1 MTRRRRYNPGQLS
14 AEELKRSF
22 VARGESLD
30 EMLGILREQQSGR
43 PCQHLLLVGARG
55 MGKTT
60 LGLRF
65 LQAVGES
72 PDLAATWQ
80 PVPFDEESYG
90 VTSLGDFWLAALR
103 HLGRATGET
112 RWGDRADELDRKEP
126 DPGRRESY
134 ALASLLDYCAG
145 GARVILFVEN
155 LDLLFAQIGD
165 EREMHALRSAL
176 TGHPELLVVGSTNA
190 VFDEI
195 REQDAPFYEFFL
207 RITLSGLEP
216 AACRAV
222 FERILEREGRAAA
235 DLVSTEEGRIE
246 TIRALTGG
254 NPRLLALA
262 AELLVESPLG
272 SAFEDIEQ
280 LIDEQT
286 PYFKAL
292 IEALPVQAR
301 KVFHYLAGEW
311 TPLRARDVA
320 AGVNLSASHI
330 SAQLRQLMD
339 RNYVREVRVAGEAR
353 ARYEVADRFYNIY
366 YLLRFS
372 RPGRDRL
379 ERFVAFLHDLYGDR
393 GMHALYASVLRS
405 IREQAMPET
414 EFGDWVHVFWQHVA
428 RDREFGERKAWF
440 EGVLKAVVE
449 RLGAEASVL
458 DELDESAPVTAESV
472 YLDSAREAVRAGH
485 YAEAEAVLARLAR
498 GRPAIRRGPLT
509 LIGIV
514 QAMAGKAE
522 EALTSFEEAIAT
534 PSPADDHGRTLKST
548 ALLSIARLRR
558 SRGEQDA
565 AFGAARRGWNLVR
578 RTDADGTRRGAAR
591 ELRAVAAGLWETGRR
606 EDALGLWTSVARAA
620 SSADAEA
627 VRGEAAWALVQAGY
641 AFLDVGEHERSRGLL
656 DEMDGLVDSD
666 DGPALRAVRIRGLA
680 CQGASYWAC
689 AQPARALA
697 VWRSA
702 PEFVKVDDDVEV
714 LEAAAICLGAAGV
727 GLVERWED
735 AEDFPSESIECA
747 RQAVEYAPRSVV
759 ALTVLAQVLAYDG
772 AWSEAMAV
780 LGRALPHL
788 KQSGEAR
795 RMLGTLL
802 LVAGEGHLA
811 EVRAFMADTRLQ
823 GDLEALWFALEL
835 ELGRDAGPLPAEI
848 AEAVGR
854 MREII
859 RPVR

>member
-30 EMLGILREQQSGR
+30 EMLGILRDQQSGR
-43 PCQHLLLVGARG
+43 PCQHMLLVGARG

-65 LQAVGES
+65 LQAVRES
-72 PDLAATWQ
+72 SDLAASWQ

-112 RWGDRADELDRKEP
+112 RWGDRADELDRGEP
-126 DPGRRESY
+126 DPDRRESY

-165 EREMHALRSAL
+165 ERGIHALRSAL

-190 VFDEI
+190 LFDEI
-195 REQDAPFYEFFL
+195 REQGAPFYEFFL
-207 RITLSGLEP
+207 RITLSGLGP

-222 FERILEREGRAAA
+222 FERVLEQEGRAAA
-235 DLVSTEEGRIE
+235 DLVSNEDGRIE

-272 SAFEDIEQ
+272 SAFEDLEQ

-301 KVFHYLAGEW
+301 KVFHCLAGEW
-311 TPLRARDVA
+311 TPLRARDVS

-339 RNYVREVRVAGEAR
+339 RGYVREVRVAGEAR
-353 ARYEVADRFYNIY
+353 ARYEVADRFYNMY

-372 RPGRDRL
+372 RPGRERL

-405 IREQAMPET
+405 IRKQTMAESD
-414 EFGDWVHVFWQHVA
+414 FGDWVQVFWRRVA
-428 RDREFGERKAWF
+428 GDQGFAEREVWF

-449 RLGAEASVL
+449 RLGAEAPVL
-458 DELDESAPVTAESV
+458 DELDESEPVAATSV
-472 YLDSAREAVRAGH
+472 YLDSASEAVRARH
-485 YAEAEAVLARLAR
+485 YAQAEAILVRVAR
-498 GRPAIRRGPLT
+498 GRSADRHHILT

-514 QAMAGKAE
+514 QAVAGKAE
-522 EALTSFEEAIAT
+522 EALASLEEAITA
-534 PSPADDHGRTLKST
+534 PLPADDNGRILKST

-558 SRGEQDA
+558 SRGEHDA
-565 AFGAARRGWNLVR
+565 AFGAARRGWDLVR
-578 RTDADGTRRGAAR
+578 QTDADGTRRRAAR
-591 ELRAVAAGLWETGRR
+591 VLRAVAAGLWGKR
-606 EDALGLWTSVARAA
+606 
-620 SSADAEA
+620 
-627 VRGEAAWALVQAGY
+627 
-641 AFLDVGEHERSRGLL
+641 
-656 DEMDGLVDSD
+656 
-666 DGPALRAVRIRGLA
+666 P
-680 CQGASYWAC
+680 
-689 AQPARALA
+689 
-697 VWRSA
+697 
-702 PEFVKVDDDVEV
+702 
-714 LEAAAICLGAAGV
+714 
-727 GLVERWED
+727 
-735 AEDFPSESIECA
+735 
-747 RQAVEYAPRSVV
+747 
-759 ALTVLAQVLAYDG
+759 
-772 AWSEAMAV
+772 
-780 LGRALPHL
+780 
-788 KQSGEAR
+788 
-795 RMLGTLL
+795 
-802 LVAGEGHLA
+802 
-811 EVRAFMADTRLQ
+811 TR
-823 GDLEALWFALEL
+823 
-835 ELGRDAGPLPAEI
+835 
-848 AEAVGR
+848 
-854 MREII
+854 
-859 RPVR
+859 

>member
-1 MTRRRRYNPGQLS
+1 MTRRHRYNPGQLS

-22 VARGESLD
+22 VARGECLD
-30 EMLGILREQQSGR
+30 EMLGILRDQRSGR

-65 LQAVGES
+65 LQAVRES
-72 PDLAATWQ
+72 PDLAAMWQ

-103 HLGRATGET
+103 HLGRATGEP
-112 RWGDRADELDRKEP
+112 RWGDRADELDREEP
-126 DPGRRESY
+126 DSGRRESY

-165 EREMHALRSAL
+165 EREIHALRSAL

-195 REQDAPFYEFFL
+195 REQGAPFYEFFL
-207 RITLSGLEP
+207 RITLDGLGST
-216 AACRAV
+216 ACRAV
-222 FERILEREGRAAA
+222 FGGILEREGKVAA

-301 KVFHYLAGEW
+301 KVFHRLAGEW

-339 RNYVREVRVAGEAR
+339 RGYVREVRVAGEAR
-353 ARYEVADRFYNIY
+353 ARYEVADRFYNMY
-366 YLLRFS
+366 YLLRFN
-372 RPGRDRL
+372 RPGRERL
-379 ERFVAFLHDLYGDR
+379 ERFVVFLHDLYGGR
-393 GMHALYASVLRS
+393 GMHALYGSVLRS
-405 IREQAMPET
+405 IREQAMPVT

-428 RDREFGERKAWF
+428 RDRKFGERKAWF

-449 RLGAEASVL
+449 RLGAEAPVL
-458 DELDESAPVTAESV
+458 DELEESAPVTAESV
-472 YLDSAREAVRAGH
+472 YLDSAGELVRAGH
-485 YAEAEAVLARLAR
+485 YAQAEAILVRVAR
-498 GRPAIRRGPLT
+498 GWSPGRRGTLT

-514 QAMAGKAE
+514 QAMAGKVE
-522 EALTSFEEAIAT
+522 EALASFEEAVAA
-534 PSPADDHGRTLKST
+534 PSPADDHGRTFKST
-548 ALLSIARLRR
+548 ALLSVARLRR
-558 SRGEQDA
+558 LRGQYDA
-565 AFGAARRGWNLVR
+565 AFGAARRGWDLVR
-578 RTDADGTRRGAAR
+578 RTDADGMRSGAAR
-591 ELRAVAAGLWETGRR
+591 ELRAVAAGLWETGRH
-606 EDALGLWTSVARAA
+606 EDALGLWTSVVRAA
-620 SSADAEA
+620 SRVDPEA

-641 AFLDVGEHERSRGLL
+641 ALVDVGEHERSRGLL
-656 DEMDGLVDSD
+656 GELEGFVNPD
-666 DGPALRAVRIRGLA
+666 DPTALRAVRIRGLA
-680 CQGASYWAC
+680 CEGASYWIC
-689 AQPARALA
+689 ERQTEALGA
-697 VWRSA
+697 WRRA
-702 PEFVKVDDDVEV
+702 PEFVKVDDDAEV
-714 LEAAAICLGAAGV
+714 REAAAICLGAAAV
-727 GLVERWED
+727 GLVERWESD
-735 AEDFPSESIECA
+735 EDFPSESIECA
-747 RQAVEYAPRSVV
+747 RQAVEYAPQGVV
-759 ALTVLAQVLAYDG
+759 ALTVLAQVLAYAG

-780 LGRALPHL
+780 LGRALAHIEE
-788 KQSGEAR
+788 SAEAS

-811 EVRAFMADTRLQ
+811 EVRELMADTRLEK
-823 GDLEALWFALEL
+823 DLEALWFALEA

-848 AEAVGR
+848 ADAVAR
-854 MREII
+854 MQEII
-859 RPVR
+859 RPGR